1 MEEIE
6 LLNGGLFKRESEKME
21 DFLEDELF
29 VFEKMVKVD
38 AAQRWNDTGID
49 LFPDSFV
56 AIIYKGGF
64 CQINDSERL
73 LDAAGYRYKKSEPG
87 YMMADFPPGCLI
99 GRVGDNIFHVGQG
112 KVVHHQKGRLYLAVN
127 RIIASQGLV
136 QSKSDTGYFNVMIT
150 VTPFTVI

>member
-1 MEEIE
+1 
-6 LLNGGLFKRESEKME
+6 ME

-73 LDAAGYRYKKSEPG
+73 LDAMGYRYKKSEPD

-99 GRVGDNIFHVGQG
+99 GRVGDNVFHVGQG
-112 KVVHHQKGRLYLAVN
+112 KVVHHQNGRLYLAVN
-127 RIIASQGLV
+127 RINASRTLV
-136 QSKSDTGYFNVMIT
+136 QSGRDTGYFNVMIT